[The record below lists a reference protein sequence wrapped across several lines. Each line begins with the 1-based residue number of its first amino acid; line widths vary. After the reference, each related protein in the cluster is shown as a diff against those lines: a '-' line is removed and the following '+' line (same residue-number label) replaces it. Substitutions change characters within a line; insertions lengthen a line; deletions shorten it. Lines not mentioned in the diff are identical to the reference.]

1 MAATV
6 VCAFTVCVSFHSAVP
21 VTVDNQYVPPSIDS
35 VPVVVHPGPLV
46 CMVDLLPGVHPSVVN
61 IDVSSVRVLEDEE
74 VEEDSA
80 AASRA
85 AGQKGRGRSGYE
97 NVSLKKRPPSTVGKG
112 MCVFV
117 CPCLVSNGSETPS
130 LITILS

>member
-1 MAATV
+1 MAATLV
-6 VCAFTVCVSFHSAVP
+6 YTFTVCVCVSFHSAVP

-61 IDVSSVRVLEDEE
+61 IDVSSIRVLEDEE
-74 VEEDSA
+74 VAEESA

-85 AGQKGRGRSGYE
+85 AEQKGGRRNAYE
-97 NVSLKKRPPSTVGKG
+97 NVSLKIRPPSTVGKG
-112 MCVFV
+112 VCVCVRV
-117 CPCLVSNGSETPS
+117 CVRVCVSMFDQ
-130 LITILS
+130 

>member
-1 MAATV
+1 MAATLV
-6 VCAFTVCVSFHSAVP
+6 WTFTVCVSFHSAVP

-61 IDVSSVRVLEDEE
+61 IDVSSIRVLEDEE
-74 VEEDSA
+74 VAEESP

-85 AGQKGRGRSGYE
+85 AEQKGRGRNAYE
-97 NVSLKKRPPSTVGKG
+97 NVSLKIRPPSTVGKG
-112 MCVFV
+112 VCVRACV
-117 CPCLVSNGSETPS
+117 RACLCVHV
-130 LITILS
+130 